1 MSDNQLKIAIRHSLH
16 TANGEF
22 PMEVS
27 FALEKGS
34 IMALTGPS
42 GAGKTTLLKQIAGLQ
57 SPQQGKINFDQTVW
71 LDSENQRNL
80 PPQHRNIGFVF
91 QDYALFPNMTVVEN
105 LKYALSKGSDPTIV
119 NELLAAT
126 GLDQLSHRKPNQ
138 LSGGQ
143 QQRVALARALV
154 RKPGL
159 LLLDEPFSAVDP
171 EMRYQLQELILQFH
185 TNYRFTAIIVTH
197 ETAEIFR
204 LADQVGVMENGKL
217 TRFGA
222 PATIYLN
229 TNAPEESLFIHGEV
243 LRSEIAEDQLLVDV
257 LIESKIR
264 RIRLPLTMQ
273 SEIVVGRK
281 FALKYPLQSPQISWI
296 S

>member
-1 MSDNQLKIAIRHSLH
+1 MSDNQLKIAITHSLH
-16 TANGEF
+16 TAHGEF

-57 SPQQGKINFDQTVW
+57 TPLQGQIDFDRTVW
-71 LDSENQRNL
+71 LDRENHQNL
-80 PPQHRNIGFVF
+80 APQHRNIGFVF
-91 QDYALFPNMTVVEN
+91 QDYALFPNMTVAEN
-105 LKYALSKGSDPTIV
+105 LRYALSTGGDAAIV
-119 NELLAAT
+119 DELLAAT
-126 GLDQLSHRKPNQ
+126 GLDQLSQKRPNQ

-143 QQRVALARALV
+143 QQRVALTRALV

-185 TNYRFTAIIVTH
+185 KRYHFTAIIVTH

-217 TRFGA
+217 TRFGP
-222 PATIYLN
+222 PAAIYLHSD
-229 TNAPEESLFIHGEV
+229 APEESFFIHGEI
-243 LRSEIAEDQLLVDV
+243 LNAELAGDQLLVDV
-257 LIESKIR
+257 LIENKIR
-264 RIRLPLTMQ
+264 RIRLPLAMQ
-273 SEIVVGRK
+273 NEIATGRK
-281 FALKYPLQSPQISWI
+281 FVLHYPLTFPQISWV